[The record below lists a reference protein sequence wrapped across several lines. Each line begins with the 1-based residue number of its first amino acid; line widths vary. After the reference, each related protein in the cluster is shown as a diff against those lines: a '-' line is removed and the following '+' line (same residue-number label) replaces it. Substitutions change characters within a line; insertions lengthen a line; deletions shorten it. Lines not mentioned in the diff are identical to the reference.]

1 MKKSPQY
8 LRSTLRQAKALQ
20 ARYTALGAAS
30 TQNIRNPLP
39 MRKLVVSVLPVLPDL
54 DAIVNVKTVTTCK
67 FNGRT
72 FTRKVNGKAYARDV
86 VPLDQWRKCGMS
98 VLDVMGD
105 LERRG
110 FIVRNQGT
118 VACMLSQALG
128 SRWSKVQSV
137 SQPRPLGRPRK
148 LYFATE

>member
-1 MKKSPQY
+1 MKRSPSY
-8 LRSTLRQAKALQ
+8 LRNTLRQAHALQ
-20 ARYTALGAAS
+20 ARYTALGAAR
-30 TQNIRNPLP
+30 TQNVRNPLP

-54 DAIVNVKTVTTCK
+54 DAIVKVQTVTVCK

-72 FTRKVNGKAYARDV
+72 FTRKTNGHAYARDI
-86 VPLDQWRKCGMS
+86 VPLDQWRKAGKS

-105 LERRG
+105 LEAKG

-118 VACMLSQALG
+118 VACALSQALG
-128 SRWSKVQSV
+128 SRWSKVQSI